1 MGSMLTM
8 THSTSQTRSPQDSP
22 SLPDQVR
29 RTPHSTGVQTPVH
42 VSVMNNCSSRLRV
55 FRICYLQDL
64 LGITN
69 GADALS
75 LDGDCEDDDITEP
88 IAPCTSLTPTQV
100 RVVMVRH
107 SAEVCISVFKNSIHL
122 AS

>member
-1 MGSMLTM
+1 MLTM

-22 SLPDQVR
+22 ILPDQVMS
-29 RTPHSTGVQTPVH
+29 PFLEYLLLLGLNVQ
-42 VSVMNNCSSRLRV
+42 C
-55 FRICYLQDL
+55 CYLQDL

-69 GADALS
+69 GADSLS

-100 RVVMVRH
+100 RVVSGH
-107 SAEVCISVFKNSIHL
+107 T
-122 AS
+122 